1 MFFVCF
7 FLARKLPL
15 RKTNKYKHKPLSPA
29 FCLEQILMLLF
40 NHLWQLCNNSCTC
53 FFLFLLLCNQIHD
66 TLMLFYTWTIYA
78 WPLLMSFFKKTEC
91 KSIGWRSRCHFFEFA
106 TEKNVLFTDV
116 PFYLAFGVA
125 NLFRDKNK
133 LSQSLN
139 IISYKTLLVKQSLD
153 LTVVTSREV
162 AKMVPLP
169 SRICSFSV
177 MTFHR
182 HTLLPSK
189 FLYFFPL
196 SLRKWVL
203 WSKGVWG
210 VRGKKRGC
218 VYVHVCVCFISSC
231 EGYGFIKR
239 WCLYKLLGLKWGW

>member
-1 MFFVCF
+1 MLDLCSCPFSRKQNVSQ
-7 FLARKLPL
+7 LAEGADAISLNLP
-15 RKTNKYKHKPLSPA
+15 RRR
-29 FCLEQILMLLF
+29 M
-40 NHLWQLCNNSCTC
+40 
-53 FFLFLLLCNQIHD
+53 
-66 TLMLFYTWTIYA
+66 
-78 WPLLMSFFKKTEC
+78 
-91 KSIGWRSRCHFFEFA
+91 
-106 TEKNVLFTDV
+106 LFTDV

-162 AKMVPLP
+162 AKMAPMP

-177 MTFHR
+177 MIFHR

-196 SLRKWVL
+196 SLRKWV
-203 WSKGVWG
+203 
-210 VRGKKRGC
+210 
-218 VYVHVCVCFISSC
+218 
-231 EGYGFIKR
+231 
-239 WCLYKLLGLKWGW
+239 